1 MNKFLFPYPWKWV
14 GAVLVLIGLA
24 GLVYYIFFDFQLI
37 LPVFAVI
44 SSFLETRLFT
54 IVRTNIAD
62 ELIMV
67 TLLAGFFLLAFSKE
81 RKEEERFDQLRFRA
95 WVRSVQVN
103 SLLLFVSILFFYG
116 NGFLGVLL
124 VNLVSTFIWYLVL
137 FRFLRRKA

>member
-14 GAVLVLIGLA
+14 GAALVLIGLA